1 MKRQIFMVFF
11 IFGIFLVSSAKDIN
25 IGIIQGK
32 TFEKSKDQLG
42 KDLKIELDKNFENT
56 EFNPLIK
63 KEVVVDQKDIRKA
76 ISNLEKD
83 ENIDA
88 IFVLNQNPFE
98 LLMKDE
104 SFKKLVIAPFF
115 YGIYNFE
122 EIKNLNTISTDYNLK
137 EVIDTLDEIKKTKT
151 IGIVFS
157 EEFLETAKTYEKEIK
172 QDRSLGEKNV
182 NLIPLNKEE
191 NFSSLISNSDALMI
205 LSESSD
211 SLKKIMEK
219 SIEKKI
225 PSFSF
230 LLSEGDNSNIL
241 MGYTQKDDRGR
252 RLRVASINLLKFYEK
267 KEFSELISTLDSS
280 SLNIMVDYKVAEA
293 TDLYIQDFSSEKIN
307 IIHKNPSGNLNL
319 TISDA
324 LVKLLNNNTSIKSKK
339 EEVTSGSY
347 DIKIAKS
354 SAKPN
359 LSATMDYQKNDGT
372 RAMNDPTSAENS
384 LKGGFTLS
392 QVLYD
397 EGVFSNVTI
406 QKKLYNAVKEGLRQ
420 EEVSRIHELLTVYL
434 NTLKSY
440 SSFEIEEYN
449 NKLIKKYL
457 SVAKTKYALGSSGPE
472 DIYRFESELASSMT
486 NLEEI
491 RSNILSG
498 NSELNELLNM
508 SMDNYFSINE
518 KGIEEIIDL
527 SLFENYG
534 KELEKPWKIKDTK
547 NYFIQKGIE
556 KSSELKSLD
565 FKIEAKERELKT
577 AKRKR
582 FLPIITA
589 DVNYDKDLRDPWGE
603 GSSNTKSDQYWTA
616 GVGFTLPIYSGG
628 EIGYTKNQVES
639 ELKKLKFDRES
650 KVSSISKDISSQ
662 YAKVLANY
670 RKIKSAKKSVEASR
684 KNLKLQED
692 LYVKGKISITD
703 IIDARNN
710 FIVAEQ
716 TVTSVKFD
724 YYISMVDMESL
735 CGKYYFEYSNN
746 EKKKT
751 EVLFKSLTGSD
762 QEGK

>member
-25 IGIIQGK
+25 IGIIQEK
-32 TFEKSKDQLG
+32 VSEKSKNQLE

-56 EFNPLIK
+56 KFNPLIK
-63 KEVVVDQKDIRKA
+63 REILVDKENIRKA
-76 ISNLEKD
+76 ISDLEKD

-88 IFVLNQNPFE
+88 IFVLNQNPSK
-98 LLMKDE
+98 LLIQDE

-115 YGIYNFE
+115 YGIYSFGN
-122 EIKNLNTISTDYNLK
+122 IKNLNTISTDYNLK
-137 EVIDTLDEIKKTKT
+137 EVVDALDEIKKTKT
-151 IGIVFS
+151 IGIVYS
-157 EEFLETAKTYEKEIK
+157 EEFSETAKTYGKEIK
-172 QDRSLGEKNV
+172 QDRLLGQKDV

-205 LSESSD
+205 LSENSD
-211 SLKKIMEK
+211 SLKKVMEK
-219 SIEKKI
+219 SIEKGI

-230 LLSEGDNSNIL
+230 LFSEEDNSNIL
-241 MGYTQKDDRGR
+241 MGYTLKDDVDR

-267 KEFSELISTLDSS
+267 KDFSELISTLDSS
-280 SLNIMVDYKVAEA
+280 SLNIMVDYKVAEVE
-293 TDLYIQDFSSEKIN
+293 DLYIQDFSSEKIDM
-307 IIHKNPSGNLNL
+307 IHKNSSRNLNL
-319 TISDA
+319 TIQDA
-324 LVKLLNNNTSIKSKK
+324 LVKLLDNNTNIKSKK

-347 DIKIAKS
+347 NVKIAKS
-354 SAKPN
+354 SVKPS

-372 RAMNDPTSAENS
+372 RAMNDTTSAENS

-397 EGVFSNVTI
+397 EGIFSNVTI
-406 QKKLYNAVKEGLRQ
+406 QKKLYDAVKEGLRQ
-420 EEVSRIHELLTVYL
+420 EEISQIHELLTVYL

-603 GSSNTKSDQYWTA
+603 GSGNTKSDQYWTA

-662 YAKVLANY
+662 YAKILANY
-670 RKIKSAKKSVEASR
+670 RKIKSTKKSVEASR

-735 CGKYYFEYSNN
+735 CGKYYFEYSDN